1 MIWLSSFNMNAP
13 LQKINEINLRRQMQD
28 IETRVMFSSLQS
40 KKNQRIQDLHLK
52 LLALNQEEL
61 DTALFSME
69 NLLKGLSYKDAIQG
83 KSSQQKSSSLLNT
96 QILTKRPIQNLR
108 A

>member
-1 MIWLSSFNMNAP
+1 MNAP

-52 LLALNQEEL
+52 LLALNQEKL

-69 NLLKGLSYKDAIQG
+69 NLLKGLSSKDPILG
-83 KSSQQKSSSLLNT
+83 KSSQRKSSSLLNT